1 MVKLKNRSETIKNI
15 RVIGLLFIVFFF
27 IIGFRGY
34 SLQIL
39 SAEKLSKIIKRQT
52 ERNIELSP
60 KRGTIYDRNGSE
72 LSVSIDVE
80 SLFARP
86 HLIENKSLTAIK
98 ISRILGMSHKTILK
112 EFDKNK
118 GFVWIKRQIPPAEA
132 SKIKKLG
139 INGLDFTDESQ
150 RFYPNKELGA
160 QMIGFVG
167 RDSKGLEGIEFE
179 YNNVLKGKSRY
190 LDINRDA
197 LGRQLFIDGANTSE
211 EVQGN
216 DIILTIDKN
225 IQYIA
230 EKELQAAISISKA
243 KSGIAIVMEPAT
255 GKVLAMAVAP
265 LFNPNQYKKYEPKTW
280 RNRAITDEFEP
291 GSTFKT
297 FLMASALEENIIKPK
312 DIFFC
317 ENGSFRVANRVI
329 HDTHP
334 HGWLNATK
342 ILKYSS
348 NIGVSKIARHLGS
361 ELFYQHIREFG
372 FGEETGVAFPS
383 EANGSIPLPYRT
395 SEHTRSAMAFG
406 QGISV
411 SALQLATAYSA
422 IANGGLYMRPYFVEK
437 VNHPNGM
444 TIQKT
449 NPQVL
454 RRVVSERTAR
464 TVRNML
470 KSVVSKGGTGEKAR
484 TASYNVAGKT
494 GTSQKIDKKLK
505 TYSSQKLIASFA
517 GFAPAD
523 DPAITVLVIIDEPKK
538 MMSGGAIAAPTF
550 SRITS
555 QTLNYLHIT
564 PDKQPQYNYETW
576 QEANNTAQRNNLRG

>member
-15 RVIGLLFIVFFF
+15 RVIGFLFIVFFF

-39 SAEKLSKIIKRQT
+39 SSEKLSEIIKKQT
-52 ERNIELSP
+52 ERTIELSP

-86 HLIENKSLTAIK
+86 HLIDNKSLTAIK
-98 ISRILGMSHKTILK
+98 ISRILGISHKTILK
-112 EFDKNK
+112 KFKKNK
-118 GFVWIKRQIPPAEA
+118 RFVWIKRQIPPAEA

-139 INGLDFTDESQ
+139 INGLEFVEESQ
-150 RFYPNKELGA
+150 RFYPNKELAA

-179 YNNVLKGKSRY
+179 YNNVLKGKPRY
-190 LDINRDA
+190 LAVNRDA
-197 LGRQLFIDGANTSE
+197 LGRQLFIDGAKTSE

-216 DIILTIDKN
+216 DITLTIDKN
-225 IQYIA
+225 IQYIV
-230 EKELQAAISISKA
+230 EKELQAAISVSKA
-243 KSGIAIVMEPAT
+243 KSGIAIVMEPGT

-265 LFNPNQYKKYEPKTW
+265 LFNPNQYSRYEAKTW
-280 RNRAITDEFEP
+280 RNRAITDVFEP

-297 FLMASALEENIIKPK
+297 FLMASALEENIIKPE

-317 ENGSFRVANRVI
+317 ENGSYRVADRVI

-334 HGWLNATK
+334 HGWLNATN

-348 NIGVSKIARHLGS
+348 NIGASKIVRHLGS
-361 ELFYQHIREFG
+361 ELFYQHIRKFG

-383 EANGSIPLPYRT
+383 EADGFIPLPYRCP
-395 SEHTRSAMAFG
+395 EHTRSAMAFG

-505 TYSSQKLIASFA
+505 RYSNQKLIASFA

-523 DPAITVLVIIDEPKK
+523 DPAITVLVIIDEPQK

-564 PDKQPQYNYETW
+564 PDKQPQYNYENW
-576 QEANNTAQRNNLRG
+576 QEANNTAQRNNVRG